1 MEPIDKLRLLGPAAQ
16 IEPAEDVAL
25 SGRRSPLPSTPRDL
39 TGCISHATLP
49 GGKTVPMLKTLVSSV
64 CENDCRYCAFRAGRD
79 TQRATFSPDELA
91 GLSYRLW
98 QQGLVKGI
106 FLSSGV
112 AGGGVRTQDQII
124 ATAELLRR
132 KYRFPGFLHLKLMPG
147 IEHAQVAETMR
158 WADRVSLNL
167 EAPNARRLSDLA
179 PRKQFS
185 DELLQRLRW
194 AHEIRQSGP
203 GPSGYYGRRASL
215 TTQFVVGAVGEP
227 DLELLLTASFLYR
240 ELGLARTYFSGFGP
254 VPGTP
259 LEDHTPIN
267 PRREHRLYQASFLL
281 RDYAFDVE
289 ELPFT
294 QEGNLPLETDP
305 KLAWARDHLVENP
318 IEVNTADR
326 RLLLRIPG
334 IGPKSADQI
343 LHARRQGKLR
353 DLAHLRRLGIAVA
366 RVAPIV
372 LLDGTQ
378 APRQLQLFVP

>member
-16 IEPAEDVAL
+16 IESAEDVGL
-25 SGRRSPLPSTPRDL
+25 GGRREPPAPAPRDL
-39 TGCISHATLP
+39 SRCISYATLP
-49 GGKTVPMLKTLVSSV
+49 GGRRQPMLKTYVSSV
-64 CENDCRYCAFRAGRD
+64 CQNDCRYCGIRAGRD
-79 TQRATFSPDELA
+79 TQRTTFSPDELA
-91 GLSYRLW
+91 SLGNRLW
-98 QQGLVKGI
+98 EQGLVKGI
-106 FLSSGV
+106 FLSSGLN
-112 AGGGVRTQDQII
+112 GNGVRTQDQII

-132 KYRFPGFLHLKLMPG
+132 KYQYPGFLHLKLMPG
-147 IEHAQVAETMR
+147 IEHEQVVETMR

-185 DELLQRLRW
+185 DDLLRRLRW
-194 AHEIRQSGP
+194 ADEVRQNGAS
-203 GPSGYYGRRASL
+203 PSGYGRKASL
-215 TTQFVVGAVGEP
+215 ATQFVVGAVGEP

-240 ELGLARTYFSGFGP
+240 ELGLARTYFSGFAP

-259 LEDHTPIN
+259 LEDHAPTD

-289 ELPFT
+289 DLPFS
-294 QEGNLPLETDP
+294 QEGNLPLEIDP
-305 KLAWARDHLVENP
+305 KLAWARSHLVEDP

-334 IGPKSADQI
+334 IGPKSADRI
-343 LHARRQGKLR
+343 LRARRQGTLR
-353 DLAHLRRLGIAVA
+353 ELSHLRQLGIAVG
-366 RVAPIV
+366 RVAPFV

-378 APRQLQLFVP
+378 APRQLPLFAV